1 MSILK
6 VMLFINK
13 IPLII
18 IVIIFS
24 FIFNI
29 NLKALEINMLCT
41 TNSDRQSIK
50 NFNDLIV
57 NINSESKEITIGGLT
72 FVADKILVTESNI
85 KWSANNIENLY
96 EESSGET
103 TGTLGRFSGSL
114 SLTFKKNNS
123 IRHSKIDLLCKD
135 FKMKD
140 RKF

>member
-1 MSILK
+1 MFL
-6 VMLFINK
+6 LNK
-13 IPLII
+13 MPHII
-18 IVIIFS
+18 IVIFS
-24 FIFNI
+24 FFIFNI

-41 TNSDRQSIK
+41 TSSDMQSIK

-57 NINSESKEITIGGLT
+57 NINSENKEITIGGLT
-72 FVADKILVTESNI
+72 FTADKILVTESNI
-85 KWSANNIENLY
+85 KWSANNVENLY

-123 IRHSKIDLLCKD
+123 IRFSKIDLLCKD

>member
-1 MSILK
+1 
-6 VMLFINK
+6 MLLINK
-13 IPLII
+13 MPHII
-18 IVIIFS
+18 ITIFS
-24 FIFNI
+24 FFFFNI
-29 NLKALEINMLCT
+29 NLNALEINMLCT
-41 TNSDRQSIK
+41 TNSDMQSIK

-72 FVADKILVTESNI
+72 FTADKILVTESNI
-85 KWSANNIENLY
+85 KWSANNLENLY
-96 EESSGET
+96 EESNGET

-123 IRHSKIDLLCKD
+123 IRFSKIDLLCKD

>member
-1 MSILK
+1 M
-6 VMLFINK
+6 MLVINK
-13 IPLII
+13 MPQII
-18 IVIIFS
+18 IAIIFF

-41 TNSDRQSIK
+41 TNSDMQSIK

-57 NINSESKEITIGGLT
+57 KINSENQEITIGGLT
-72 FVADKILVTESNI
+72 FTADKFLVTESNI
-85 KWSANNIENLY
+85 KWSANDLENLY

>member
-1 MSILK
+1 
-6 VMLFINK
+6 MLVINK
-13 IPLII
+13 MPH
-18 IVIIFS
+18 VIIAIIFF

-41 TNSDRQSIK
+41 TNSNMQSIK

-57 NINSESKEITIGGLT
+57 NINSENQEITIGGLT
-72 FVADKILVTESNI
+72 FTADKILVTESNI
-85 KWSANNIENLY
+85 KWSANNVENLY

-123 IRHSKIDLLCKD
+123 IRFSKIDLLCKD

>member
-1 MSILK
+1 
-6 VMLFINK
+6 MLLINK
-13 IPLII
+13 MPHII
-18 IVIIFS
+18 ITIISF
-24 FIFNI
+24 FIFDI

-41 TNSDRQSIK
+41 TNSDIQSIK

-72 FVADKILVTESNI
+72 FAADKILVTESNI
-85 KWSANNIENLY
+85 KWSANNVENLY
-96 EESSGET
+96 EESNGET

-123 IRHSKIDLLCKD
+123 IRFSKIDLLCKD

>member
-1 MSILK
+1 
-6 VMLFINK
+6 MLLLNK
-13 IPLII
+13 MPHII
-18 IVIIFS
+18 IVIFS
-24 FIFNI
+24 FFIFNI

-41 TNSDRQSIK
+41 TISDMQSIK

-57 NINSESKEITIGGLT
+57 NINSENKEITIGGLT
-72 FVADKILVTESNI
+72 FTADKILVTESNI
-85 KWSANNIENLY
+85 KWSANNVENLY

-123 IRHSKIDLLCKD
+123 IRFSKIDLLCKD

>member
-1 MSILK
+1 
-6 VMLFINK
+6 MLLINK
-13 IPLII
+13 MPHII
-18 IVIIFS
+18 ITIFS
-24 FIFNI
+24 FFFFNT
-29 NLKALEINMLCT
+29 NLNALEINMLCT
-41 TNSDRQSIK
+41 TNSDIQSIK

-72 FVADKILVTESNI
+72 FAADKILVTESNI
-85 KWSANNIENLY
+85 KWSANNVENLY
-96 EESSGET
+96 EESNGET

-123 IRHSKIDLLCKD
+123 IRFSKIDLLCKD

>member
-1 MSILK
+1 
-6 VMLFINK
+6 MLVINK
-13 IPLII
+13 MSHITIA
-18 IVIIFS
+18 IIFF

-41 TNSDRQSIK
+41 TNSDMQSIK

-57 NINSESKEITIGGLT
+57 KINSENQEITIGGLT
-72 FVADKILVTESNI
+72 FTADKILVTESNI
-85 KWSANNIENLY
+85 KWSANNLENLY

>member
-1 MSILK
+1 
-6 VMLFINK
+6 MLLINK
-13 IPLII
+13 MPHII
-18 IVIIFS
+18 ITIFS
-24 FIFNI
+24 FFFFNT
-29 NLKALEINMLCT
+29 NLNALEINMLCT
-41 TNSDRQSIK
+41 TNSDIQSIK

-72 FVADKILVTESNI
+72 FAADKILVTESNI
-85 KWSANNIENLY
+85 KWSANNVENLY
-96 EESSGET
+96 EESNGET

-123 IRHSKIDLLCKD
+123 IRFSKIDLLCKG